1 MNLIEET
8 IMTETN
14 KQPET
19 TETDLV
25 HVSPETDALVE
36 QEMTEQDEQI
46 KTETKALVE
55 AIRKRAQSEIEHAQT
70 ITQDAYLNAVR
81 SAREAVENNDL
92 LDPKR
97 IEDSVAMIQ
106 KDAQENW
113 QKTVDEIAGLGDRLQ
128 EAAQVAWDILMGK
141 DNSGSK

>member
-1 MNLIEET
+1 
-8 IMTETN
+8 MTETN
-14 KQPET
+14 NQPKT

-36 QEMTEQDEQI
+36 QEMTGQDEQI
-46 KTETKALVE
+46 KKETKALVE
-55 AIRKRAQSEIEHAQT
+55 AIRKRAQSEIENAQT